1 MDTHN
6 PEFAEQAAI
15 TASVVPDELRIGF
28 WPKRFGSIPQ
38 WITLE
43 PQIFG
48 WMDRLCAD
56 YSGGAWSFTH
66 SATAAHLWLRSPT
79 VRSGRCSTR

>member
-28 WPKRFGSIPQ
+28 
-38 WITLE
+38 
-43 PQIFG
+43 
-48 WMDRLCAD
+48 
-56 YSGGAWSFTH
+56 
-66 SATAAHLWLRSPT
+66 
-79 VRSGRCSTR
+79 SGRSTLAPSHNG